1 MSHSHEH
8 GGTVFALS
16 RRLGIAPEE
25 IADFSASIN
34 PLGLPHRVRDAV
46 AGALD
51 SLVHYPDADC
61 AGLKQALA
69 AAHGLTTAHVAVA
82 NGSTELIYQ
91 IPAMLAG
98 RRALIVS
105 PAFSEYGH
113 ALAQHGWQVRR
124 LLLSPADGFRLDPA
138 ALENALAAGCDAL
151 YLCNPGNPSGMLYP
165 PDLIAEVYRL
175 CRASG
180 TFLVL
185 DEAFMD
191 FCEEASAKGI
201 IAAEEHGLVLRSM
214 TKFFGIPGLRLGY
227 ALAHPGLIGRLEER
241 GIPWC
246 VNTLAQVAGTA
257 ALRDSE
263 YRRQTIEYVGQE
275 RSRLCERLSRLP
287 QLSVHPSQANFLLV
301 EVSGGLTAA
310 GLKERLLAQ
319 RILIRDCANFAGL
332 DSRFFRIAVRTAEE
346 NQRLL
351 TGLEGI
357 FQRRESAFAFPV

>member
-1 MSHSHEH
+1 MSHSPEH

-34 PLGLPHRVRDAV
+34 PLGLSDSVRDSIV
-46 AGALD
+46 AALD

-69 AAHGLTTAHVAVA
+69 EAHGLTTAHVAVA

-91 IPAMLAG
+91 IPAMLPG
-98 RRALIVS
+98 RRALIVA
-105 PAFSEYGH
+105 PAFSEYGN

-138 ALENALAAGCDAL
+138 ALHDALAVGCDAL
-151 YLCNPGNPSGMLYP
+151 YLCNPGNPSGTLYP
-165 PDLIAEVYRL
+165 PELIREVYRL
-175 CRASG
+175 CRTSG

-201 IAAEEHGLVLRSM
+201 VAAEEHGLVLRSM

-227 ALAHPGLIGRLEER
+227 ALAHPALIGRLEGR

-263 YRRQTIEYVGQE
+263 YRRRTIAYVGRE
-275 RSRLCERLSRLP
+275 RSLLCERLSRFP
-287 QLSVHPSQANFLLV
+287 QLSAYPSRANFLLV
-301 EVSGGLTAA
+301 KISGGLTAA
-310 GLKERLLAQ
+310 GLRERLLAQ
-319 RILIRDCANFAGL
+319 RILIRDCANFTGL
-332 DSRFFRIAVRTAEE
+332 DDRFFRIAVRTAEE

-351 TGLEGI
+351 AGLEGI
-357 FQRRESAFAFPV
+357 FNGGQ